1 MSTATM
7 PDSTA
12 APRTERRAHKEK
24 PDASALR
31 IYGVRRRTVN
41 LVMLAC
47 VVFAVFTLI
56 PIWWIIVSS
65 TKTVPNFNSTFGFW
79 FARPF
84 ELLSNLKEVFSNQED
99 GSYLQWLG
107 NTAIYAGAGGVGATV
122 LSAMAGYGFAR
133 FDFRGKNALFVFV
146 MGALLI
152 PLVAFAV
159 PLYLV
164 YAKVGLDS
172 TMPGIFIPF
181 MVSPVSVYLMRVYA
195 GASIPRELIDAAR
208 IDGAGE
214 GRIFLRVAWPLMTP
228 ALITVFMLNVV
239 SSWNNFFLPFII
251 NNKNNLYPLTEGM
264 QVWFWHT
271 NISGSSENFTVLT
284 MSGCMISIL
293 PLLLM
298 FIVLQRYWRGGL
310 LLGGL
315 TG

>member
-99 GSYLQWLG
+99 GSYLQWLA
-107 NTAIYAGAGGVGATV
+107 NTAIYAGAGGVGRDSV
-122 LSAMAGYGFAR
+122 VRDGWLRIRPLRLPRQERVVRVRHGRPSHPAR
-133 FDFRGKNALFVFV
+133 R
-146 MGALLI
+146 
-152 PLVAFAV
+152 
-159 PLYLV
+159 
-164 YAKVGLDS
+164 
-172 TMPGIFIPF
+172 
-181 MVSPVSVYLMRVYA
+181 
-195 GASIPRELIDAAR
+195 
-208 IDGAGE
+208 
-214 GRIFLRVAWPLMTP
+214 LRRP
-228 ALITVFMLNVV
+228 ALPGLRQGRHGQHDARHIHPVHGQ
-239 SSWNNFFLPFII
+239 P
-251 NNKNNLYPLTEGM
+251 G
-264 QVWFWHT
+264 QR
-271 NISGSSENFTVLT
+271 VLDA
-284 MSGCMISIL
+284 GL
-293 PLLLM
+293 
-298 FIVLQRYWRGGL
+298 RRGVDPA
-310 LLGGL
+310 
-315 TG
+315 